1 MGFFCAMKFFKY
13 INILS
18 LDVILASLAIAF
30 MIDEL
35 HALGMHWS
43 VYGALGSMVW
53 LIYTFDHLMD
63 AKTIGEDLI
72 SQRHQFHER
81 NFKQII
87 YVWLAI
93 LLLSV
98 FVLLPVLPSRT
109 ILYGVFASVFVI
121 VHFVFVKLLGSKLA
135 IWVQKEFGVA
145 LVFTLG
151 VFVGP
156 LSYVPEVDLSLFTEF
171 TRLFLVAFFNLI
183 MFSLFDLGIDQAQ
196 QQTSLTR
203 YLGIKRTYLFL
214 LGIDGLFLLTFLF
227 NHFDSS
233 FYFYSFILLFYNAMV
248 FLKISIKMK
257 ERYRLVGDSIL
268 IVAAFVPFV

>member
-1 MGFFCAMKFFKY
+1 
-13 INILS
+13 
-18 LDVILASLAIAF
+18 
-30 MIDEL
+30 
-35 HALGMHWS
+35 
-43 VYGALGSMVW
+43 
-53 LIYTFDHLMD
+53 
-63 AKTIGEDLI
+63 
-72 SQRHQFHER
+72 
-81 NFKQII
+81 
-87 YVWLAI
+87 
-93 LLLSV
+93 
-98 FVLLPVLPSRT
+98 
-109 ILYGVFASVFVI
+109 
-121 VHFVFVKLLGSKLA
+121 
-135 IWVQKEFGVA
+135 
-145 LVFTLG
+145 
-151 VFVGP
+151 
-156 LSYVPEVDLSLFTEF
+156 
-171 TRLFLVAFFNLI
+171 